1 MKVTYTVCLWDDGKD
16 CFIRIDSIRFTG
28 GSVPTEG
35 VKAAEIV
42 SWIGREIVVRTL
54 AGGEVECSA
63 VSGIGVSFA
72 ASVRRTGAGFVPCG
86 TGVALSVY
94 RYDSAGNVTL
104 TEQLGCSPG
113 DGGSGCEAT
122 CPGAEL
128 Q

>member
-16 CFIRIDSIRFTG
+16 CVIRIDSIRFTG
-28 GSVPTEG
+28 EIVTTDE

-42 SWIGREIVVRTL
+42 SWIGQEIVIRTL

-63 VSGIGVSFA
+63 GSDIGVSFA
-72 ASVRRTGAGFVPCG
+72 ASVRRTGSGFIPCG
-86 TGVALSVY
+86 SAMALSVY